1 MLLVMKA
8 DTNSLQLYSNCCSVL
23 DCSLILCYNSVNTN
37 EEESAMPPRNHAKWL
52 AKPRVQSISSTAY
65 NNQEIFELEQEH
77 IFAKVW
83 VPMCHTSEMRN
94 KGDYRTTCIA
104 GRRVIAINVDGT
116 QIQAYYNTNDIDYRR
131 PSGTI
136 TYDGWA
142 TTETPLHCEVKHG
155 GMVWV
160 TLDPNP
166 SQSVEEWT
174 AGAFDCIADAID
186 TEELEVFH
194 YHKAVIPT
202 NYKLWHDTNSEFY
215 HDFMHYFN
223 RVTGFNDEYFAR
235 KNVPFDNGHVNVS
248 SFTVNYTEFD
258 KQGDRGELSFP
269 NLPPNQWYMVDLFPG
284 FNFNLR
290 GSAYRSDSVTP
301 LGPNSVLIEF
311 RGYGLLKDTPEER
324 QTRIRHH
331 NTIWGPFGRNLHE
344 DLIGVTGQGTTMRV
358 GTENRHILHGRQENG
373 TIHDEV
379 GMRHYYTEWGKYLDL
394 DPYTG

>member
-1 MLLVMKA
+1 MF
-8 DTNSLQLYSNCCSVL
+8 
-23 DCSLILCYNSVNTN
+23 
-37 EEESAMPPRNHAKWL
+37 MPARNHKNWL
-52 AKPRVQSISSTAY
+52 AKPPVEAISSECY
-65 NNQEIFELEQEH
+65 SSQEIFEKEIKK

-83 VPMCHTSEMRN
+83 VPVIHKSEIRN
-94 KGDYRTTCIA
+94 EGDYRTSQIA
-104 GRRVIAINVDGT
+104 FQNIIIVNAGDRIKAYRLYDARY
-116 QIQAYYNTNDIDYRR
+116 QI
-131 PSGTI
+131 SGTLKAPI
-136 TYDGWA
+136 VTSEPELY
-142 TTETPLHCEVKHG
+142 CEVKHG

-166 SQSVEEWT
+166 STSVEEWT

-186 TEELEVFH
+186 AEELEVFH

-235 KNVPFDNGHVNVS
+235 KNIAFDNGHVNVS
-248 SFTVNYTEFD
+248 SFTVQYKEFL
-258 KQGDRGELSFP
+258 GATDRGELSFP

-311 RGYGLLKDTPEER
+311 RGYGLLNDTADER
-324 QTRIRHH
+324 KQRIDHH

-344 DLIGVTGQGTTMRV
+344 DLLGVTGQGVSMAP
-358 GTENRHILHGRQENG
+358 GTERRNILHGRHENS

-379 GMRHYYTEWGKYLDL
+379 GMRHYYSEWGKYLDI
-394 DPYTG
+394 DPYSMVK

>member
-1 MLLVMKA
+1 MF
-8 DTNSLQLYSNCCSVL
+8 
-23 DCSLILCYNSVNTN
+23 
-37 EEESAMPPRNHAKWL
+37 MPARNHKNWL
-52 AKPRVQSISSTAY
+52 AKPPVEAISSECY
-65 NNQEIFELEQEH
+65 SSQEIYEQEIKK

-83 VPMCHTSEMRN
+83 VPVIHKSEIRN
-94 KGDYRTTCIA
+94 QGDYRTSQIA
-104 GRRVIAINVDGT
+104 FQNIIIVNAGDRIKAYRLYDARY
-116 QIQAYYNTNDIDYRR
+116 QI
-131 PSGTI
+131 SGTLKAPI
-136 TYDGWA
+136 VTSEPELY
-142 TTETPLHCEVKHG
+142 CEVKHG

-160 TLDPNP
+160 TLDSKP
-166 SQSVEEWT
+166 SMSVEEWT
-174 AGAFDCIADAID
+174 AGAFDCITDAID
-186 TEELEVFH
+186 SEELEVFH

-235 KNVPFDNGHVNVS
+235 KNIAFDNGHVNVS

-258 KQGDRGELSFP
+258 KDGDRGELSFP

-301 LGPNSVLIEF
+301 LGPNKVLIEF
-311 RGYGLLKDTPEER
+311 RGYGLKNDTKEER
-324 QTRIRHH
+324 LTRIRHH

-344 DLIGVTGQGTTMRV
+344 DLLGVTGQGASMAP
-358 GTENRHILHGRQENG
+358 GTERRNILHGRHENS

-379 GMRHYYTEWGKYLDL
+379 GMRHYYAEWGKYLDVNPSNPL
-394 DPYTG
+394 

>member
-1 MLLVMKA
+1 
-8 DTNSLQLYSNCCSVL
+8 
-23 DCSLILCYNSVNTN
+23 
-37 EEESAMPPRNHAKWL
+37 MPPRNHKNWL
-52 AKPRVQSISSTAY
+52 AKPSIESISSKCY
-65 NNQEIFELEQEH
+65 NNQAIFDIEIEQ
-77 IFAKVW
+77 IFSKVW
-83 VPMCHTSEMRN
+83 VPVCHISEMPEVGN
-94 KGDYRTTCIA
+94 FRTTQIA
-104 GRRVIAINVDGT
+104 NVT
-116 QIQAYYNTNDIDYRR
+116 VLVYNTGKGVRAYRNYGVLQ
-131 PSGTI
+131 PSGTLAAPI
-136 TYDGWA
+136 V
-142 TTETPLHCEVKHG
+142 TTEPKLHCEVKHG

-166 SQSVEEWT
+166 TQSVEEWT
-174 AGAFDCIADAID
+174 AGAFDCISDAID
-186 TEELEVFH
+186 TEELEIFH

-235 KNVPFDNGHVNVS
+235 KNIAFDNGHVNVS

-258 KQGDRGELSFP
+258 KTGDRGELSFP

-324 QTRIRHH
+324 QTRIKHH

-344 DLIGVTGQGTTMRV
+344 DLLGVSGQGTTMRE
-358 GTENRHILHGRQENG
+358 GTEDRHILHGRHENR

-379 GMRHYYTEWGKYLDL
+379 GMRHYYSEWGKYVDM
-394 DPYTG
+394 DPYHV

>member
-1 MLLVMKA
+1 
-8 DTNSLQLYSNCCSVL
+8 
-23 DCSLILCYNSVNTN
+23 
-37 EEESAMPPRNHAKWL
+37 MPPRNHKNWL
-52 AKPRVQSISSTAY
+52 KQPNVESVSSEIYSSRKIFNEEIESIFS
-65 NNQEIFELEQEH
+65 
-77 IFAKVW
+77 KVW
-83 VPMCHTSEMRN
+83 VPVCHISEMYN
-94 KGDYRTTCIA
+94 ELDYRTSQIA
-104 GRRVIAINVDGT
+104 GHNIIVYNTGDGVS
-116 QIQAYYNTNDIDYRR
+116 AYYNHSIQKPTGKLQA
-131 PSGTI
+131 PI
-136 TYDGWA
+136 TTSDLELYS
-142 TTETPLHCEVKHG
+142 EIKHG

-166 SQSVEEWT
+166 TMDVEQWT

-186 TEELEVFH
+186 TEELEIFH

-235 KNVPFDNGHVNVS
+235 KNIAFDNGHVNVS

-258 KQGDRGELSFP
+258 KEGDRGELSFP

-301 LGPNSVLIEF
+301 LGPNKVLIEF
-311 RGYGLLKDTPEER
+311 RGYGLRKDTPEER
-324 QTRIRHH
+324 QTRIKHH

-344 DLIGVTGQGTTMRV
+344 DLLGVTGQGTTMRE
-358 GTENRHILHGRQENG
+358 GTEDRHILHGRHENS

-379 GMRHYYTEWGKYLDL
+379 GMRHYYSEWGKYLDM
-394 DPYTG
+394 DPYHV

>member
-1 MLLVMKA
+1 MF
-8 DTNSLQLYSNCCSVL
+8 
-23 DCSLILCYNSVNTN
+23 
-37 EEESAMPPRNHAKWL
+37 MPARNHKNWL
-52 AKPRVQSISSTAY
+52 AKPPVEAISSECY
-65 NNQEIFELEQEH
+65 SSQEIFEKEIKK

-83 VPMCHTSEMRN
+83 VPVIHKSEIRN
-94 KGDYRTTCIA
+94 EGDYRTSQIA
-104 GRRVIAINVDGT
+104 FQNIIIVNAGDRIKAYRLYDARY
-116 QIQAYYNTNDIDYRR
+116 QI
-131 PSGTI
+131 SGTLKAPI
-136 TYDGWA
+136 VTSEPELY
-142 TTETPLHCEVKHG
+142 CEVKHG

-166 SQSVEEWT
+166 STSVEEWT
-174 AGAFDCIADAID
+174 AGAFDCIADAINA
-186 TEELEVFH
+186 EELEVFH

-235 KNVPFDNGHVNVS
+235 KNIAFDNGHVNVS
-248 SFTVNYTEFD
+248 SFTVQYKEFL
-258 KQGDRGELSFP
+258 GATDRGELSFP

-311 RGYGLLKDTPEER
+311 RGYGLLNDTADER
-324 QTRIRHH
+324 KQRIDHH

-344 DLIGVTGQGTTMRV
+344 DLLGVTGQGVSMAP
-358 GTENRHILHGRQENG
+358 GTERRNILHGRHENS

-379 GMRHYYTEWGKYLDL
+379 GMRHYYSEWGKYLDI
-394 DPYTG
+394 DPYSMVK

>member
-1 MLLVMKA
+1 MF
-8 DTNSLQLYSNCCSVL
+8 
-23 DCSLILCYNSVNTN
+23 
-37 EEESAMPPRNHAKWL
+37 MPARNHKNWL
-52 AKPRVQSISSTAY
+52 AKPPVEAISSECY
-65 NNQEIFELEQEH
+65 SSQEIFEKEIKK

-83 VPMCHTSEMRN
+83 VPVIHKSEIRN
-94 KGDYRTTCIA
+94 EGDYRTSQIA
-104 GRRVIAINVDGT
+104 FQNIIIVNAGDRIKAYRLYDARY
-116 QIQAYYNTNDIDYRR
+116 QI
-131 PSGTI
+131 SGTLKAPI
-136 TYDGWA
+136 VTSEPELY
-142 TTETPLHCEVKHG
+142 CEVKHG

-166 SQSVEEWT
+166 STSVEEWT

-186 TEELEVFH
+186 AEELEVFH

-235 KNVPFDNGHVNVS
+235 KNIAFDNGHVNVS
-248 SFTVNYTEFD
+248 SFTVQYKEFL
-258 KQGDRGELSFP
+258 GATDRGELSFP

-311 RGYGLLKDTPEER
+311 RGYGLLNDTADER
-324 QTRIRHH
+324 KQRIDHH

-344 DLIGVTGQGTTMRV
+344 DLLGVTGQGVSMAP
-358 GTENRHILHGRQENG
+358 GTERRNILHGRHENS

-379 GMRHYYTEWGKYLDL
+379 GMRHYYSEWGKYLDI
-394 DPYTG
+394 DPYSMVN